1 MMHDKLQDL
10 LNHGQSLWYDN
21 ISRDLLES
29 GEIKQLVD
37 SGIRGLTSNPAIFKK
52 AITTGTTY
60 DDQLR
65 DLIAQGLPRER
76 IYELLAIADIQ
87 AAADVLR
94 PVYDESNGEDGY
106 VSLEVSPFL
115 AADTKGTINELRRL
129 WQEVDRPNLMIKI
142 PGTEEGLPAIEQ
154 AIADG
159 VNVNITLL
167 FSRDAYNK
175 VMQAYIKGLE
185 RRKEA
190 GESLGMVASVAS
202 FFISRVDSLVDG
214 LLNDMLSSGA
224 GDPETLKWLQGK
236 VGIANAKL
244 AYQSFKAQ
252 FESERFEA
260 LREAGAQIQR
270 PLWASTSTKNPD
282 YSDVLYV
289 ETLIG
294 PMTVNTAPPKTIDAF
309 LDHGSVASTLEE
321 NIDDANRVME
331 TLENVGIDIDAVT
344 DQLLSEAIEKFQRP
358 FTDLLEAIEAKSEE
372 LTTASAD

>member
-1 MMHDKLQDL
+1 MHVKLRDL

-21 ISRDLLES
+21 ISRDLLVS
-29 GEIKQLVD
+29 GEIKELVD

-76 IYELLAIADIQ
+76 IYEQLAIADIQ

-115 AADTKGTINELRRL
+115 AADTEGTTNELRRL

-142 PGTEEGLPAIEQ
+142 PGTDEGLPAIEQ

-167 FSRDAYNK
+167 FSRDAYGK
-175 VMQAYIKGLE
+175 VMEAYTKGLE
-185 RRKEA
+185 RRKAANET
-190 GESLGMVASVAS
+190 LDKVASVAS

-214 LLNDMLSSGA
+214 LLDDMFSSGA
-224 GDPETLKWLQGK
+224 DNAETLKWLQGK
-236 VGIANAKL
+236 VGNR
-244 AYQSFKAQ
+244 
-252 FESERFEA
+252 ECEA
-260 LREAGAQIQR
+260 CLSVIQR
-270 PLWASTSTKNPD
+270 
-282 YSDVLYV
+282 
-289 ETLIG
+289 
-294 PMTVNTAPPKTIDAF
+294 
-309 LDHGSVASTLEE
+309 
-321 NIDDANRVME
+321 
-331 TLENVGIDIDAVT
+331 AV
-344 DQLLSEAIEKFQRP
+344 
-358 FTDLLEAIEAKSEE
+358 
-372 LTTASAD
+372 